1 MTSYHTP
8 IHPKSDMH
16 DVVREFSL
24 VREEVHNL
32 LCRVHGME
40 QRSNSL
46 NIDELE
52 QRIVLLSDEVRML
65 AASVDKLL
73 RARP

>member
-16 DVVREFSL
+16 DVVREFSF
-24 VREEVHNL
+24 VYNEVHNL
-32 LCRVHGME
+32 LHRVHYME

-52 QRIVLLSDEVRML
+52 QRIVLLSDEVRLL

-73 RARP
+73 RARL